1 MSGEKQSTRDKAAAA
16 RKAAEAQEKARTRRI
31 QIIGGAVIALLVI
44 GIIAVGVIGSRS
56 NNSNPNP
63 DLALPSPTAGAPL
76 PKGVLGADAAQP
88 YGWPANPDAS
98 ASVPLVVV
106 WEDFQCPF
114 CARFERSQGK
124 ELAAA
129 AEAGKIRLIY
139 RPATFLDDNLPQSGL
154 ASARATNAWG
164 AAIDAGVG
172 LKYHELLFAN
182 QPENEGDGYSDQLL
196 LDLGKQAGLSGAAY
210 DTFAQQVNDKAWFGW
225 VSSSS
230 QQFYDDNIP
239 GTPNISVNG
248 QEVPE
253 QYLQS
258 GLLDYIASQ
267 S

>member
-56 NNSNPNP
+56 NNDP
-63 DLALPSPTAGAPL
+63 DPGLALPSPTAGAPL
-76 PKGVLGADAAQP
+76 PQGVLGADAAQP
-88 YGWPANPDAS
+88 YGWPANPDSS

-114 CARFERSQGK
+114 CGLFERSQGK

-139 RPATFLDDNLPQSGL
+139 RPATFLDNNLPQSGL

-182 QPENEGDGYSDQLL
+182 QPEREGDGYSDQLL

-210 DTFAQQVNDKAWFGW
+210 DTFAKQVTDKAWFGW
-225 VSSSS
+225 VASSS
-230 QQFYDDNIP
+230 QQFYDDNVP
-239 GTPNISVNG
+239 GTPNVSVNG

-258 GLLDYIASQ
+258 GLLEYVLSQ